1 MVASAFTPLFHLPQ
15 WAAGPPGVGD
25 PISRAEFNQAYL
37 DIENKA
43 LPVVC
48 TSGTRP
54 SSPMPGQ
61 LIYETDTRFL
71 YQRNAAN
78 SLWVM
83 IGNIPSVSST
93 GAITTP
99 FTGQVVFV
107 TTGNVFYRYTGS
119 VWSVY
124 SIFTHSL
131 AATVS
136 TAEAT
141 TSTSYVDLTTVGPTA
156 TITSVGTTAL
166 VIFGCKIFRTSGSGA
181 LDQAMSVAVS
191 GATTTAASDAFA
203 FINGTSDNTGFGRRG
218 TSWVQLTITPGSNTY
233 TAKYKCSAATSG
245 TFQDR
250 RMWVYAP

>member
-124 SIFTHSL
+124 SVFTHSL

-136 TAEAT
+136 TPET
-141 TSTSYVDLTTVGPTA
+141 TTATSYADLATVGPTV

-166 VIFGCKIFRTSGSGA
+166 VLFGCKAFTNSAVQIGH
-181 LDQAMSVAVS
+181 AMSIAVS
-191 GATTTAASDAFA
+191 GATTNAASDAYA
-203 FINGTSDNTGFGRRG
+203 WQGTHDNSGFGNRG
-218 TSWVQLTITPGSNTY
+218 MSFVQLTITPGANTY
-233 TAKYKCSAATSG
+233 TAKYRLSAATSS

-250 RMWVYAP
+250 RIWVYAP